1 MSFALKRTETLVS
14 EASVRPL
21 KRKMSE
27 PCLKVAISEEERDAT
42 NKVAEEDNPR
52 ELSPDPLAIEPV
64 VDVVEDQG
72 EAIALPEQGNAAF
85 VPPPQN
91 TFPSSSQNAAFVPP
105 PQNTFPSSSQNL
117 FFDSATPQPQPFSPS
132 PSIFLTR
139 SYPPPP
145 DSPIGRDTDL
155 LTVRNIMNRLTALPE
170 PRILSARAL
179 RNSGAHRLTR
189 LDPHK
194 EFTAYHLINY
204 FLNRIRT
211 CVSGLSILLHGGH
224 GDEQGFRRTPMTRE
238 HFAMVGRRLLENL
251 SYLMNI
257 VHGVELSE
265 CPRRR

>member
-27 PCLKVAISEEERDAT
+27 PCLKVAISEEERDAA
-42 NKVAEEDNPR
+42 NKVAEEDNPL
-52 ELSPDPLAIEPV
+52 EFSPDPLAIEP
-64 VDVVEDQG
+64 VVEDQG
-72 EAIALPEQGNAAF
+72 EAIALPEQGN
-85 VPPPQN
+85 V
-91 TFPSSSQNAAFVPP
+91 AFVPP

-117 FFDSATPQPQPFSPS
+117 FYASATPQPQPP

-145 DSPIGRDTDL
+145 SSLIGRDTDL

-189 LDPHK
+189 LDPPK
-194 EFTAYHLINY
+194 EFAAYHLVNY

-211 CVSGLSILLHGGH
+211 CVSSLSILLHGGH

-257 VHGVELSE
+257 VHGMELSE